1 MGFTSFLKKAGQI
14 LANVGAAEAGLEPI
28 FKAALPASAGSFI
41 DKADLLFKSVVATE
55 GQFAA
60 AFPAGQT
67 GAQKLLAAASLVG
80 PILGT
85 VDTIRG
91 KPIQDE
97 AAYAKAIQTIT
108 GGIADLMNSLKP
120 TADNS
125 TAGSVITAPATAIA
139 PDRPVATPEK
149 PLPLK

>member
-1 MGFTSFLKKAGQI
+1 MSFVSFLKKAGQI

-28 FKAALPASAGSFI
+28 FKASLPASAGSFI

-120 TADNS
+120 NADNA
-125 TAGSVITAPATAIA
+125 TAGSVVTAPATAI
-139 PDRPVATPEK
+139 TP
-149 PLPLK
+149 